1 MKIPFNKLSNDARIW
16 IYPSNRKF
24 SDKECLEIRGL
35 CDDFLDKWT
44 AHNNLLLASIDIPY
58 NRFIVIGL
66 QTDFNLPTGCSIDSS
81 VHFIQSLEKKY
92 KISLLDKMNVTF
104 KQGEYFTHKSLND
117 FKSMLS
123 KGSINSKTIVFN
135 NLINDVGGYKSQW
148 EVSLEDSWHSRF
160 IK

>member
-44 AHNNLLLASIDIPY
+44 AQNNLLLASIDIPY

-66 QTDFNLPTGCSIDSS
+66 ETDFNLPTGCSIDSS